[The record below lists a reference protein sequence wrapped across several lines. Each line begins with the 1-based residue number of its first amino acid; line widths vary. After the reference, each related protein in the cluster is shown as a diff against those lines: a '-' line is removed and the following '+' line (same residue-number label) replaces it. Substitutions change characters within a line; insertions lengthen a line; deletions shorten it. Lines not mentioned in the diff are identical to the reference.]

1 MRPQRMDTRTRAVYR
16 YAIFA
21 READMRFDPQAFV
34 ADCRSALAG
43 EDASKHIKELVT
55 RTVAEPRAVCEGLGV
70 PGRAG
75 IQPLHRSPDLTIL
88 NVVWGPMMTIMP
100 HNHRMWAVI
109 GVYSGRE
116 DNIFWR
122 RLPDSPRGR
131 LEAASAKA
139 LSDKDCVLLG
149 AETIHSV
156 TNPIPR
162 LSGAIHVYGGDFFA
176 AERSEWDPESLL
188 EQRYDV
194 ERAVRLFEE
203 SNRAFERLAS

>member
-1 MRPQRMDTRTRAVYR
+1 
-16 YAIFA
+16 
-21 READMRFDPQAFV
+21 MRFDPEVFV
-34 ADCRSALAG
+34 ADCRAALAG
-43 EDASKHIKELVT
+43 EGAAKHIKELVT
-55 RTVAEPRAVCEGLGV
+55 RVVAEPRMVCEGLGI

-75 IQPLHRSPDLTIL
+75 IQALHRSQDLTIL
-88 NVVWGPMMTIMP
+88 NVIWGPMMTIMP
-100 HNHRMWAVI
+100 HNHQMWAVI

-139 LSDKDCVLLG
+139 LSDTDTVLLG

-156 TNPIPR
+156 TNPIAR
-162 LSGAIHVYGGDFFA
+162 LSGALHVYGGDFFA

-194 ERAVRLFEE
+194 ERTVRLFEE
-203 SNRAFERLAS
+203 SNRRTETVPS

>member
-1 MRPQRMDTRTRAVYR
+1 
-16 YAIFA
+16 
-21 READMRFDPQAFV
+21 MRFDPEAFV
-34 ADCRSALAG
+34 ADCRAALA
-43 EDASKHIKELVT
+43 EDGTAKHIKELVA
-55 RTVAEPRAVCEGLGV
+55 RAVAEPRAVCEGLGV

-75 IQPLHRSPDLTIL
+75 IQTLHRAEDLTIL
-88 NVVWGPMMTIMP
+88 NVIWGPMMTIMP
-100 HNHRMWAVI
+100 HNHQMWAVI

-122 RLPDSPRGR
+122 RPADSPRGR

-139 LSDKDCVLLG
+139 LSDKDTVLLG

-156 TNPIPR
+156 TNPIRR
-162 LSGAIHVYGGDFFA
+162 LSGALHVYGGDFFA

-203 SNRAFERLAS
+203 SNRQMDTNPS